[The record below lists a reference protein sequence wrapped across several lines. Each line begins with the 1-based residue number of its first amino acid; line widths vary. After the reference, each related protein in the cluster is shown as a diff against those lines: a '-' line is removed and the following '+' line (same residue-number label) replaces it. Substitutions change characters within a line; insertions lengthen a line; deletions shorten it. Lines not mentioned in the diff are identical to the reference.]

1 VPERP
6 SRWADCP
13 RGLGDA
19 ETGNVASLERQY
31 ENSRVAA
38 TLCAAEIRSNFWK
51 INVQNESKKLE
62 ITNAIF
68 EQVNEAFPEQI
79 AEEKTATLCGVLSK
93 LCPGDLA
100 RRRSMRAQNQELA

>member
-1 VPERP
+1 
-6 SRWADCP
+6 
-13 RGLGDA
+13 
-19 ETGNVASLERQY
+19 LENQC
-31 ENSRVAA
+31 
-38 TLCAAEIRSNFWK
+38 TKLIK
-51 INVQNESKKLE
+51 KKLE

>member
-1 VPERP
+1 MPKLATLRP
-6 SRWADCP
+6 WRDNTRF
-13 RGLGDA
+13 RGLPQLFVLPRFG
-19 ETGNVASLERQY
+19 L
-31 ENSRVAA
+31 
-38 TLCAAEIRSNFWK
+38 NFGK
-51 INVQNESKKLE
+51 INVQNQSQLLK